1 MLGWEAKGCHGDWP
15 RCCCGAQQ
23 TVPGVFLMLWSWSP
37 GCECQPGRDK
47 PRTFRPSSPPRSP
60 AGKGLRGAAFLKRRE
75 GPRRGSQ
82 QCEKCVPGSTW
93 VLADGKSKERKPP
106 ARKHGANPSHRVYT
120 LKHTVPRE
128 PESEER
134 QIGRAESSVV
144 FCADDS
150 AGEIKIGAELRRS
163 PPGLGLQPGREG
175 RRLWV

>member
-1 MLGWEAKGCHGDWP
+1 MNVGQAGKSHEL
-15 RCCCGAQQ
+15 
-23 TVPGVFLMLWSWSP
+23 
-37 GCECQPGRDK
+37 
-47 PRTFRPSSPPRSP
+47 SSPLRSP
-60 AGKGLRGAAFLKRRE
+60 AGKGLRGTAFLERRE

-82 QCEKCVPGSTW
+82 QCKKCVPGSTW
-93 VLADGKSKERKPP
+93 ALGDGKSKERNLP
-106 ARKHGANPSHRVYT
+106 ARKHGANPSHQVHT
-120 LKHTVPRE
+120 LNHTAPRG

-163 PPGLGLQPGREG
+163 PPGTAGLGLQPGREG

>member
-1 MLGWEAKGCHGDWP
+1 M
-15 RCCCGAQQ
+15 
-23 TVPGVFLMLWSWSP
+23 PGVFLMLRGWSL
-37 GCECQPGRDK
+37 GCECRPGREK
-47 PRTFRPSSPPRSP
+47 PRTFRPSSPLRSP
-60 AGKGLRGAAFLKRRE
+60 AGKGLRGTAFLERRE

-93 VLADGKSKERKPP
+93 VLGDGKSKERKPP
-106 ARKHGANPSHRVYT
+106 ARKHSASPSPRVHT
-120 LKHTVPRE
+120 LKHTAPRG

-175 RRLWV
+175 RRLCV